1 MPSKDPYDFHPDET
15 SDDSSADESRSDD
28 DADKEPE
35 VIPLKDEDGPT
46 PTEADATS
54 PDRTPSGRPKRADKL
69 VNLDA
74 GPLDVCPNCGANMPG
89 ADEIICLRCGF
100 DLKEGVVRE
109 VETGV
114 EELPSPEEVE
124 AAKPKPISP
133 PGRGGLMGPAMA
145 AGLCLLVMCIAFLA
159 GAGGLYHDEDPP
171 GFWMRIGGM
180 FKFLFF
186 VMVLVIC
193 IYAGLQV
200 MARVEKRPAG
210 DTQLAFMRAIAIA
223 ALSLLSLLIPQP
235 WGSRFLEWTAQ
246 FIVGGSIFLAMTLA
260 LFRLAPREAITLGGV
275 TVLVLA
281 TVTLL
286 AELLASIT

>member
-1 MPSKDPYDFHPDET
+1 MPSKDPYEFHPDET
-15 SDDSSADESRSDD
+15 NDESPADEAREGGEADES
-28 DADKEPE
+28 PE
-35 VIPLKDEDGPT
+35 IIPLKDEAET
-46 PTEADATS
+46 PPAEADAAAS
-54 PDRTPSGRPKRADKL
+54 DRTPSGRPKRADKL
-69 VNLDA
+69 VDLDA

-114 EELPSPEEVE
+114 EELPTPEEIE

-145 AGLCLLVMCIAFLA
+145 AGLCLLIMCIAFLA
-159 GAGGLYHDEDPP
+159 GAGGLYHEEDPP

-200 MARVEKRPAG
+200 MARVERRPAG
-210 DTQLAFMRAIAIA
+210 DTQLAFIRAIAIA

-246 FIVGGSIFLAMTLA
+246 FLVGGTIFLAMTLA
-260 LFRLAPREAITLGGV
+260 LFRLAPREAMTLGGV

-281 TVTLL
+281 TVTLA
-286 AELLASIT
+286 AELLAAIT